1 MKQVSEKIQV
11 PLVLKLM
18 KQAGMKQVTI
28 EFIRNA
34 FSKGAEYVD
43 DVDISGLSLGRFTCS
58 ATGRLRTLGRESCP
72 FRGRRAPGQ
81 ECPAP

>member
-28 EFIRNA
+28 EFIRKV
-34 FSKGAEYVD
+34 FSEGAEYIE
-43 DVDISGLSLGRFTCS
+43 DVDISGLYSELPVEKQFGNYEYIEPPVLKKVWDVNQTV
-58 ATGRLRTLGRESCP
+58 
-72 FRGRRAPGQ
+72 
-81 ECPAP
+81 